1 MSNEHTWTDDQVA
14 AFVDGQLDAQ
24 STAQIQVAMRHDL
37 TLAGRIA
44 RQRALRAR
52 ISRHYDAVLGE
63 AVPERLRQAIEG
75 RGGAATPIG
84 AARRPGARLVAPR
97 PLWWSAAAASVMV
110 AVLAGWLLPRGA
122 EPALVPTETGLVAGS
137 ALDAALSDR
146 IAAEGSRDGGVLV
159 SLSFR
164 AADGRYCRTFSLDS
178 GIDGLACRGSDA
190 WVVEATGRSPA
201 GETAA
206 APEYRQASSALSPSV
221 LAAITRWQG
230 GDALTPEEERR
241 VREAGWQ

>member
-1 MSNEHTWTDDQVA
+1 MSNERTWTDGQIT

-24 STAQIQVAMRHDL
+24 DTAQIQVAMRHDL

-52 ISRHYDAVLGE
+52 ISRHYDTVLGE
-63 AVPERLRQAIEG
+63 AVPERLLQALEG
-75 RGGAATPIG
+75 KGGVATPIG
-84 AARRPGARLVAPR
+84 AARKSGARLVAPR
-97 PLWWSAAAASVMV
+97 PLWWSAAAASVLV
-110 AVLAGWLLPRGA
+110 AALAGWLLPRGA
-122 EPALVPTETGLVAGS
+122 EPALVPTEAGLMASSV
-137 ALDAALSDR
+137 LDAALSDR
-146 IAAEGSRDGGVLV
+146 IAAEGSREGGVLV

-178 GIDGLACRGSDA
+178 GMDGLACRESAG

-230 GDALTPEEERR
+230 GDALTPEEERQ